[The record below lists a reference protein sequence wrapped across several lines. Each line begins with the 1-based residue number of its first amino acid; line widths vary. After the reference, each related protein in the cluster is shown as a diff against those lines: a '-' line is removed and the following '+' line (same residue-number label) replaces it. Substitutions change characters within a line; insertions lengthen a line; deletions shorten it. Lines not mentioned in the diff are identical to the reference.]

1 MNRIVNHRSFVLVW
15 ALTGLLSIGV
25 VWAPLSLAASSAAS
39 KAQVGVNAVGG
50 GGAPQLEAT
59 ITTIVNTLLYAVG
72 IVAVIV
78 IIVAGLQYI
87 LAAGDQAKITKA
99 KDTVL
104 YAVVGIVV
112 AALAFAIVTFVT
124 SRL

>member
-1 MNRIVNHRSFVLVW
+1 MNKIFKPLSFAVFGAIAS
-15 ALTGLLSIGV
+15 ALTLSNV
-25 VWAPLSLAASSAAS
+25 QAPLSLAASSAAS

-72 IVAVIV
+72 IVAVIA

-99 KDTVL
+99 KDTIL

-124 SRL
+124 GRL